1 MKKLIPHKL
10 QGALRLAIKKD
21 HSKIMGID
29 FDPKGD
35 MQLDVKDDGDCE
47 VKYKGSKMDFDSYVD
62 EIEDRAT
69 RNQQGKSIISNPLGL
84 FSGLTFDKN
93 GKIIKN

>member
-47 VKYKGSKMDFDSYVD
+47 V
-62 EIEDRAT
+62 
-69 RNQQGKSIISNPLGL
+69 
-84 FSGLTFDKN
+84 
-93 GKIIKN
+93 